1 MKKYY
6 LLFFIAILSASL
18 SAQQTATKVSNS
30 TSAFQRSGNKLDA
43 YCKIIFSKFTH
54 TQVCLTVGMGFAR
67 QNIKSLP
74 PELIMNYPLE
84 GLQNKVFK
92 PGYFASAR
100 LEGQISKTQLYAVS
114 MELRRLNTGSNYK
127 VSLQYPPSE
136 KSYTSFAADNH
147 FWFVSIPIIT
157 KKMLPVS
164 DTTRYKFYAVGG
176 PSVDIRISGA
186 SADNQRLN
194 HYRKMFVSALVGVEF
209 DYLGYYTLFLHYQK
223 SLSSLTRN
231 GIKVGNNQFSVGVM
245 MTVQD
250 LFD

>member
-1 MKKYY
+1 MKNYY
-6 LLFFIAILSASL
+6 LLAFILVFSTGL
-18 SAQQTATKVSNS
+18 SAQDTANKFSNS
-30 TSAFQRSGNKLDA
+30 TSRFQRSVNKLDA
-43 YCKIIFSKFTH
+43 YYKNIFSKFTH
-54 TQVCLTVGMGFAR
+54 TQVSLTTGMGLAR

-74 PELIMNYPLE
+74 PELIMNYPLD

-114 MELRRLNTGSNYK
+114 LELRRLVTGSNYK
-127 VSLQYPPSE
+127 VALQYPPTE
-136 KSYTSFAADNH
+136 KSFSSFAADDR
-147 FWFVSIPIIT
+147 FWIVSIPVIT

-164 DTTRYKFYAVGG
+164 DTSRYKFYAVAG
-176 PSVDIRISGA
+176 PSLDIRISGV
-186 SADNQRLN
+186 SEDNQRLH
-194 HYRKMFVSALVGVEF
+194 HYRKMFVSALIGVEF

-231 GIKVGNNQFSVGVM
+231 GIRVGNNQFSLGMM
-245 MTVQD
+245 MTIHD